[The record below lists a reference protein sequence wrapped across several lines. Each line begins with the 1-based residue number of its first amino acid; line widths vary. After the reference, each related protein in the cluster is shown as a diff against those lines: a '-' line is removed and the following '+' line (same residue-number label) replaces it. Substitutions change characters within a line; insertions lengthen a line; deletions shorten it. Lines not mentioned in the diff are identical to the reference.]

1 MNFVA
6 NEGIDQPIVKLLRQ
20 EGHAVWYI
28 AEMSPSISD
37 EEVLQLANDQQAIL
51 LTFDKDFG
59 ELVFRQNQA
68 AHGVVLF
75 RLHGFAPQEK
85 AKLVLKIAQEHEQ
98 ELRPSG
104 TVSGEIWGRDNNEF
118 E

>member
-6 NEGIDQPIVKLLRQ
+6 DEGVDRPIVESLRQ
-20 EGHAVWYI
+20 DGHTVWYI
-28 AEMSPSISD
+28 AEMAPSISD

-75 RLHGFAPQEK
+75 RLHGLAPQEK
-85 AKLVLKIAQEHEQ
+85 AKLVLKIVQEHEQ
-98 ELRPSG
+98 ELRHAF
-104 TVSGEIWGRDNNEF
+104 TVVTPTKIRIRSAK
-118 E
+118 

>member
-6 NEGIDQPIVKLLRQ
+6 DEGIDQPIVKRLRQ

-68 AHGVVLF
+68 VHGIVLF
-75 RLHGFAPQEK
+75 RLHGLSPEEK
-85 AKLVLKIAQEHEQ
+85 AEIVLKTAQDHDQ
-98 ELRPSG
+98 ELRHAF
-104 TVSGEIWGRDNNEF
+104 TVVTPTKIRIRPAN
-118 E
+118 

>member
-6 NEGIDQPIVKLLRQ
+6 DEGIDQPIVKILRQ
-20 EGHAVWYI
+20 DGHTVWYI
-28 AEMSPSISD
+28 AEISPSISD
-37 EEVLQLANDQQAIL
+37 EEVLQLASDQQAIL

-75 RLHGFAPQEK
+75 RLHGLSPQEK
-85 AKLVLKIAQEHEQ
+85 AGLFLKIAREHEQ
-98 ELRPSG
+98 ELRHAF
-104 TVSGEIWGRDNNEF
+104 TVVTPTKIRIRPAL
-118 E
+118 

>member
-6 NEGIDQPIVKLLRQ
+6 DEGIDQPIVKSLRQ
-20 EGHAVWYI
+20 AGHTVWYV

-37 EEVLQLANDQQAIL
+37 NEVLQLARDQQAIL

-68 AHGVVLF
+68 AYGVILF
-75 RLHGFAPQEK
+75 RLHGFSPQEK
-85 AKLVLKIAQEHEQ
+85 AELVTKITQDHEQ
-98 ELRPSG
+98 SLRHAF
-104 TVSGEIWGRDNNEF
+104 TVVTPTKIRIRPAK
-118 E
+118 